1 MSNVINAT
9 TAKSIREY
17 LLSGAKVHFGTNG
30 SENVYTIEG
39 IRGLEISEKGYIIDR
54 DVIKYPKPSNDT
66 VYIGRRTGW
75 ESLNIA
81 FRTLVTL
88 LNGYIPHG
96 GLVIEYI
103 DPDKG
108 WRPDNLIVVDKFSKK
123 QSNFN
128 MLERISDREVEQK
141 PLVVERDT
149 SDDLKSEDL
158 YARKEQVMEYI
169 TEDYA
174 TFPTMEL
181 AQWHQDT
188 VYEAKNYA
196 QIVLDHNGGY
206 VLAEK
211 IYREKVVYNKEKPY
225 ANFRDVMDNNQG
237 IVSRKSKELVKFK
250 DFKIGED
257 PKFAYLFSGKTYT
270 VEVAEEIVS
279 MLTMAREIYENL
291 EGLSKMS
298 NP

>member
-1 MSNVINAT
+1 MSNVV
-9 TAKSIREY
+9 TAVKPKSIREH
-17 LLSGAKVHFGTNG
+17 LLAGAKVSFGTNG

-39 IRGLEISEKGYIIDR
+39 VRGLEISERGYIIDR

-81 FRTLVTL
+81 FRTLITL

-103 DPDKG
+103 DKDKG

-123 QSNFN
+123 QSTFN
-128 MLERISDREVEQK
+128 MLERISEQEVKVAPTVDRDV
-141 PLVVERDT
+141 
-149 SDDLKSEDL
+149 SDDLKGADL
-158 YARKEQVMEYI
+158 YSQKEQVDEYV
-169 TEDYA
+169 TEDFA
-174 TFPTMEL
+174 IFPTMEL
-181 AQWHQDT
+181 AKWHQDA

-206 VLAEK
+206 ALAEK
-211 IYREKVVYNKEKPY
+211 IYREKVVYNKDKPY
-225 ANFRDVMDNNQG
+225 ENFRDVMDNNKG
-237 IVSRKSKELVKFK
+237 IVIRKSKELVKFK

-257 PKFAYLFSGKTYT
+257 PKFAYLFSGKTYAA
-270 VEVAEEIVS
+270 EVAEEIVS
-279 MLTMAREIYENL
+279 MLTMARDVYESL
-291 EGLSKMS
+291 HGLSMQTS
-298 NP
+298 S

>member
-1 MSNVINAT
+1 MSNVV
-9 TAKSIREY
+9 TAVKPKSIREH
-17 LLSGAKVHFGTNG
+17 LLAGAKVSFGTNG

-39 IRGLEISEKGYIIDR
+39 VRGLEISERGYIIDR

-103 DPDKG
+103 DKDKG

-123 QSNFN
+123 QSTFN
-128 MLERISDREVEQK
+128 MLERISEQEVK
-141 PLVVERDT
+141 VAPVVERDV
-149 SDDLKSEDL
+149 SDDLKGADL
-158 YARKEQVMEYI
+158 YSQKEQVDEYV
-169 TEDYA
+169 TEDFA
-174 TFPTMEL
+174 IFPTMEL
-181 AQWHQDT
+181 AQWHQDV

-206 VLAEK
+206 ALAEK
-211 IYREKVVYNKEKPY
+211 IYREKVVYNKGKPY
-225 ANFRDVMDNNQG
+225 ENFRDVMDNNEG

-270 VEVAEEIVS
+270 AEVAAEIVS
-279 MLTMAREIYENL
+279 MLTMAREVYESL
-291 EGLSKMS
+291 SGLSMQTS
-298 NP
+298 S

>member
-1 MSNVINAT
+1 MSNVV
-9 TAKSIREY
+9 TAVKPKSIREH
-17 LLSGAKVHFGTNG
+17 LLAGAKVSFGTNG

-39 IRGLEISEKGYIIDR
+39 VRWLEISERGYIIDR

-103 DPDKG
+103 DKDKG

-123 QSNFN
+123 QSTFN
-128 MLERISDREVEQK
+128 MLERISEQEVK
-141 PLVVERDT
+141 VSPVVERDV
-149 SDDLKSEDL
+149 SDDLKGADL
-158 YARKEQVMEYI
+158 YSQKEQVDEYV
-169 TEDYA
+169 TEDFA
-174 TFPTMEL
+174 IFPTMEL
-181 AQWHQDT
+181 AQWHQDV

-206 VLAEK
+206 ALAEK
-211 IYREKVVYNKEKPY
+211 IYREKVVYNKGKPY
-225 ANFRDVMDNNQG
+225 ENFRDVMDNNEG

-270 VEVAEEIVS
+270 AEVAAEIVS
-279 MLTMAREIYENL
+279 MLTMAREVYESLN
-291 EGLSKMS
+291 GLSMQTS
-298 NP
+298 S

>member
-1 MSNVINAT
+1 MSNIV
-9 TAKSIREY
+9 TAVKPKSIREH
-17 LLSGAKVHFGTNG
+17 LLAGAKVSFGTNG

-39 IRGLEISEKGYIIDR
+39 VRGLEISERGYIIDR

-103 DPDKG
+103 DKDKG

-123 QSNFN
+123 QSTFN
-128 MLERISDREVEQK
+128 MLERISEQEVK
-141 PLVVERDT
+141 VAPVVERDV
-149 SDDLKSEDL
+149 SDDLKGADL
-158 YARKEQVMEYI
+158 YSQKEQVDEYV
-169 TEDYA
+169 TEDFA
-174 TFPTMEL
+174 IFPTMEL
-181 AQWHQDT
+181 AQWHQDV

-206 VLAEK
+206 ALAEK
-211 IYREKVVYNKEKPY
+211 IYREKVVYNKGKPY
-225 ANFRDVMDNNQG
+225 ENFRDVMDNNEG

-270 VEVAEEIVS
+270 AEVAAEIVS
-279 MLTMAREIYENL
+279 MLTMAREVYESLN
-291 EGLSKMS
+291 GLSMQTS
-298 NP
+298 S

>member
-1 MSNVINAT
+1 MSNVV
-9 TAKSIREY
+9 TAVKPKSIREH
-17 LLSGAKVHFGTNG
+17 LLAGAKVSFGTNG

-39 IRGLEISEKGYIIDR
+39 VRGLEISERGYIIDR

-103 DPDKG
+103 DKDKG

-123 QSNFN
+123 QSTFN
-128 MLERISDREVEQK
+128 MLERISEQEVK
-141 PLVVERDT
+141 VSPVVERDV
-149 SDDLKSEDL
+149 SDDLKGADL
-158 YARKEQVMEYI
+158 YSQKEQVDEYV
-169 TEDYA
+169 TEDFA
-174 TFPTMEL
+174 IFPTMEL
-181 AQWHQDT
+181 AQWHQDV

-206 VLAEK
+206 ALAEK
-211 IYREKVVYNKEKPY
+211 IYREKVVYNKGKPY
-225 ANFRDVMDNNQG
+225 ENFRDVMDNNEG

-270 VEVAEEIVS
+270 AEVAAEIVS
-279 MLTMAREIYENL
+279 MLTMAREVYESLN
-291 EGLSKMS
+291 GLSMQTS
-298 NP
+298 S

>member
-1 MSNVINAT
+1 MSNVV
-9 TAKSIREY
+9 TAVKPKSIREH
-17 LLSGAKVHFGTNG
+17 LLAGAKVSFGTNG

-39 IRGLEISEKGYIIDR
+39 VRGLEISERGYIIDR

-103 DPDKG
+103 DKDKG

-123 QSNFN
+123 QSTFN
-128 MLERISDREVEQK
+128 MLERISEQEVK
-141 PLVVERDT
+141 VAPVVERDV
-149 SDDLKSEDL
+149 SDDLKGADL
-158 YARKEQVMEYI
+158 YSQKEQVDEYV
-169 TEDYA
+169 TEDFA
-174 TFPTMEL
+174 IFPTMEL
-181 AQWHQDT
+181 AQWHQDV

-206 VLAEK
+206 ALAEK
-211 IYREKVVYNKEKPY
+211 IYRERVVYNKGKPY
-225 ANFRDVMDNNQG
+225 ENFRDVMDNNEG

-270 VEVAEEIVS
+270 AEVAAEIVS
-279 MLTMAREIYENL
+279 MLTMAREVYESLN
-291 EGLSKMS
+291 GLSMQTS
-298 NP
+298 S